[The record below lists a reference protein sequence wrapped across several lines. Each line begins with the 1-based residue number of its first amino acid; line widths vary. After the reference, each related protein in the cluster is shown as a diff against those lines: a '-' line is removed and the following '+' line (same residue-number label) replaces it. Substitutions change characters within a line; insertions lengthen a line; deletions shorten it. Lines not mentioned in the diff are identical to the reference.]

1 MPQFRLITVQEQAGT
16 FEPYCGQ
23 GEISTVSGNAVF
35 TWNSE
40 NIPPEVASKRI
51 ELNKKGITCI
61 CHPVSEIKA
70 AFFDMDSTAIGQE
83 TIVELAACAG
93 KSTEVEKITEEAM
106 AGKLDFIAALDQRV
120 ATLKGL
126 STDIYP
132 EVMERLV
139 INSGLK
145 EFSSYAREKG
155 IQLFLVSGGFVQFAK
170 NIANSLGFSGYHAN
184 VLDEKEG
191 KLLGTVSG
199 TIVDGKEKKEF
210 LLRTCQNLAIK
221 PSNCL
226 VVGDGANDLNM
237 MEEAGIAIGY
247 HPKPILIEQTNGA
260 IYSDHLS
267 LIDTLTTH

>member
-1 MPQFRLITVQEQAGT
+1 MPQFRLITTQEQAST
-16 FEPYCGQ
+16 FEPYCGRAQ
-23 GEISTVSGNAVF
+23 ISPLSGNAVF
-35 TWNSE
+35 TWSGDSL
-40 NIPPEVASKRI
+40 ASDIVSSRI
-51 ELNKKGITCI
+51 QFNKQGITCI
-61 CHPVSEIKA
+61 CHPVAEIKA

-93 KSTEVEKITEEAM
+93 MSAEVEKITEDAM
-106 AGKLDFIAALDQRV
+106 AGKLDFVAALDQRV

-126 STDIYP
+126 STEIYP

-139 INSGLK
+139 INPGLK
-145 EFSSYAREKG
+145 EFSRYATEQN
-155 IQLFLVSGGFVQFAK
+155 IQLFLVSGGFGQFAK

-184 VLDEKEG
+184 LLDEEEG

-237 MEEAGIAIGY
+237 MEDAGIAIGY
-247 HPKPILIEQTNGA
+247 HPKPILIEQTHGA
-260 IYSDHLS
+260 IYSDHHS